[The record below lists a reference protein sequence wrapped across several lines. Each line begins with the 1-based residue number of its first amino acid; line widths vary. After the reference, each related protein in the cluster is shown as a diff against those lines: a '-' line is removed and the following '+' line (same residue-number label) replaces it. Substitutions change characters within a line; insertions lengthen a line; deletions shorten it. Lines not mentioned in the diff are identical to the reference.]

1 MPRMTIRAKRLLNAV
16 ARATITPQQFA
27 QLVGESGRTDEFI
40 DLLARAGQADLITSS
55 APSRLGCALASSLYT
70 RLGAAGR
77 PYTAIAADSVAIGKY
92 CAGLAGLVPGDYA
105 DVTAVAASATA
116 MAAVAASATA
126 MAAVAASATAM
137 AAVAASA
144 TAMAAVIASAT
155 AMAAVIASATAMAAV
170 AASATAM
177 AAVIASATAMAA
189 VIASATAK
197 TAIYNSDTAITEIA
211 GSATA
216 LAAIRA
222 AAGYSVLATANAG
235 GSRSWPGVAGGTY
248 LIVGVSTSDATTGQ
262 TITVSTRRAG
272 STRANTNTTAVDN
285 VTLTTALGPICCPC
299 EGPFTV
305 TTTDG
310 NSQTIYLGALR
321 CDA

>member
-1 MPRMTIRAKRLLNAV
+1 MTIRAKRLLNAV

-126 MAAVAASATAM
+126 MAAVIASATAM

-170 AASATAM
+170 AASATA
-177 AAVIASATAMAA
+177 
-189 VIASATAK
+189 K

-222 AAGYSVLATANAG
+222 AAGYSVLATANGG

>member
-105 DVTAVAASATA
+105 DVTAVA
-116 MAAVAASATA
+116 
-126 MAAVAASATAM
+126 
-137 AAVAASA
+137 
-144 TAMAAVIASAT
+144 
-155 AMAAVIASATAMAAV
+155 ASATAMAAV

>member
-116 MAAVAASATA
+116 MAAVA
-126 MAAVAASATAM
+126 
-137 AAVAASA
+137 
-144 TAMAAVIASAT
+144 ASAT

>member
-105 DVTAVAASATA
+105 DVT
-116 MAAVAASATA
+116 
-126 MAAVAASATAM
+126 AVAASATAM